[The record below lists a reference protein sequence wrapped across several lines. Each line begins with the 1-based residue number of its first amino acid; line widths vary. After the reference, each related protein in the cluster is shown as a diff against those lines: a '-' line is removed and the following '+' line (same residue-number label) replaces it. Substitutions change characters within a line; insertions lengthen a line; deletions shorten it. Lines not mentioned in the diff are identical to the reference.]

1 VLDKEDH
8 AGYSDSVEWVTQT
21 KETTMKTFKTT
32 TETLACYAVES
43 ALYAAAALVAVASLG
58 GLFLLARAMGL

>member
-1 VLDKEDH
+1 
-8 AGYSDSVEWVTQT
+8 
-21 KETTMKTFKTT
+21 MKTFKTT